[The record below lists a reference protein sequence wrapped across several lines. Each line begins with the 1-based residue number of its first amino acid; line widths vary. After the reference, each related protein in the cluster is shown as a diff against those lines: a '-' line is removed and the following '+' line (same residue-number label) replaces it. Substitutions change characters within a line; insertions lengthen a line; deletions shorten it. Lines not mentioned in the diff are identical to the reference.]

1 MTAEEAFHAFLSGL
15 APHLQKH
22 VGAHV
27 QGDLEAAMAMAQRL
41 EVYRGAGDGAK
52 AGGEK
57 KGPGKFQKRNKKGA
71 ALVVQEK
78 EAEEI
83 VQVIH
88 NQPKK
93 GKGKGKGRPQQQQ

>member
-1 MTAEEAFHAFLSGL
+1 MELGTG
-15 APHLQKH
+15 PNPVVK
-22 VGAHV
+22 GA
-27 QGDLEAAMAMAQRL
+27 
-41 EVYRGAGDGAK
+41 
-52 AGGEK
+52 
-57 KGPGKFQKRNKKGA
+57 GKFQKRNKKGV

-93 GKGKGKGRPQQQQ
+93 GKGKGKGKGRPQ